1 MLQSLCVHWKKFP
14 TKCWSHLSMFR
25 MCSQQSLEVK
35 SAWLSN
41 GKAQEICRFRH
52 LNITTSHKSG
62 EHAHKLLQTGL
73 FNLSHTINKK
83 RRMYNKRTA
92 DIEEIDPELNR
103 KFWTWY
109 LTDCIPFVYE
119 SEKHPRY
126 YTDNRISIPIPAN
139 CNAILY
145 DGINRFNSHST
156 HMFMLLLTEKRYCVC
171 KPYATDEKLVRTV
184 AGFLQG
190 YCCIPSNAQELENY
204 CMIGHFY
211 YDIIRFW
218 YCVALL
224 ALSSDSAALDCL
236 TRLAHTLMEQ
246 GPGDLHVL
254 YRILLLL
261 PEQSSLNGLRQ
272 ELSDYYKNTFQLYSR
287 PMVGK
292 SRDSLSWW
300 FWMEPIFSFYF

>member
-1 MLQSLCVHWKKFP
+1 MQ
-14 TKCWSHLSMFR
+14 
-25 MCSQQSLEVK
+25 
-35 SAWLSN
+35 
-41 GKAQEICRFRH
+41 
-52 LNITTSHKSG
+52 
-62 EHAHKLLQTGL
+62 
-73 FNLSHTINKK
+73 
-83 RRMYNKRTA
+83 
-92 DIEEIDPELNR
+92 
-103 KFWTWY
+103 
-109 LTDCIPFVYE
+109 
-119 SEKHPRY
+119 
-126 YTDNRISIPIPAN
+126 
-139 CNAILY
+139 
-145 DGINRFNSHST
+145 
-156 HMFMLLLTEKRYCVC
+156 
-171 KPYATDEKLVRTV
+171 PYATDEKLVRTV

-272 ELSDYYKNTFQLYSR
+272 ELSDYYKNTIPTLIAAQWLATVSYTHLTLPTIR
-287 PMVGK
+287 LV
-292 SRDSLSWW
+292 
-300 FWMEPIFSFYF
+300 

>member
-1 MLQSLCVHWKKFP
+1 MASL
-14 TKCWSHLSMFR
+14 S
-25 MCSQQSLEVK
+25 
-35 SAWLSN
+35 
-41 GKAQEICRFRH
+41 
-52 LNITTSHKSG
+52 
-62 EHAHKLLQTGL
+62 
-73 FNLSHTINKK
+73 
-83 RRMYNKRTA
+83 YNKRTA

-145 DGINRFNSHST
+145 DGINRFNSALDSYVHAPT
-156 HMFMLLLTEKRYCVC
+156 NRKEILRMQ
-171 KPYATDEKLVRTV
+171 PYATDEKLVRTV

-272 ELSDYYKNTFQLYSR
+272 ELSDYYKNTIPTLIAAQWLAKAEIPYPDDLNGTYLFILLLT
-287 PMVGK
+287 GK
-292 SRDSLSWW
+292 CFPHQIIKKKRKHGIS
-300 FWMEPIFSFYF
+300 

>member
-1 MLQSLCVHWKKFP
+1 MIEAADRISALVQGYDYGTNSVPFMAGMSAVRAAYAVTASSLSEEVFENDGQTDSDKWDAAFLA
-14 TKCWSHLSMFR
+14 SLS
-25 MCSQQSLEVK
+25 
-35 SAWLSN
+35 
-41 GKAQEICRFRH
+41 
-52 LNITTSHKSG
+52 
-62 EHAHKLLQTGL
+62 
-73 FNLSHTINKK
+73 
-83 RRMYNKRTA
+83 YNKGTA

-119 SEKHPRY
+119 SENIP
-126 YTDNRISIPIPAN
+126 DIIPITELISRYRQIAMQY
-139 CNAILY
+139 CMAALT
-145 DGINRFNSHST
+145 DLTLHST

-171 KPYATDEKLVRTV
+171 SRMQQTKTCPHSSR
-184 AGFLQG
+184 FLQG

-236 TRLAHTLMEQ
+236 TRLTRTLMEQ

-272 ELSDYYKNTFQLYSR
+272 
-287 PMVGK
+287 
-292 SRDSLSWW
+292 
-300 FWMEPIFSFYF
+300 